1 MMPRKSIV
9 IQTREL
15 DIPRDKI
22 AEYKEAFD
30 MFDINKDGLLTVE
43 EIFKMLKNYGYPMPK
58 DEIKRMI
65 AKIDSDGEMRIDFEE
80 FITLMQSQTIFI
92 DETDD
97 DALIRAFKSFDINH
111 DGKIPNREFKYIIT
125 HMGNAFTKEETDS
138 VFQIGNLNEDEELDY
153 MQFIEFW
160 KKYRKH
166 HH

>member
-1 MMPRKSIV
+1 MPRKSIV
-9 IQTREL
+9 ILRREL
-15 DIPRDKI
+15 DIPPDKI

-65 AKIDSDGEMRIDFEE
+65 AKIDSDGDMRIDFEE

-97 DALIRAFKSFDINH
+97 DVILRAFKSFDKDH
-111 DGKIPNREFKYIIT
+111 DGKIPNAEFK
-125 HMGNAFTKEETDS
+125 F
-138 VFQIGNLNEDEELDY
+138 
-153 MQFIEFW
+153 
-160 KKYRKH
+160 
-166 HH
+166 

>member
-1 MMPRKSIV
+1 MPRKSIV
-9 IQTREL
+9 IHTREL
-15 DIPRDKI
+15 DIPPDKI
-22 AEYKEAFD
+22 TEYKEAFD
-30 MFDINKDGLLTVE
+30 MFDLNKDGLLTVE

-65 AKIDSDGEMRIDFEE
+65 AKIDSDGDMRIDFEE
-80 FITLMQSQTIFI
+80 FITLIQNHTIFI

-97 DALIRAFKSFDINH
+97 DALIRAFKSFDINN
-111 DGKIPNREFKYIIT
+111 DGKIPNREFKYIIS

-138 VFQIGNLNEDEELDY
+138 VFQIGNLNEDDELDY
-153 MQFIEFW
+153 MKFIEFW